1 MATVAVFYIFLSSV
15 EYQQNL
21 EHFRHAE
28 KIALATYYTSKFGP
42 ILAVDNTKPYLICR
56 LFLGINRV
64 KFCNKGLLTTQKFC
78 NIENGA

>member
-1 MATVAVFYIFLSSV
+1 VFNIFLSSGNV

-42 ILAVDNTKPYLICR
+42 ILAVDNTKTIPYLVCF
-56 LFLGINRV
+56 FLLSINHM

>member
-1 MATVAVFYIFLSSV
+1 VFYIFLFSGNV

-21 EHFRHAE
+21 EYFRHAE
-28 KIALATYYTSKFGP
+28 KTALATYYTNKFGL
-42 ILAVDNTKPYLICR
+42 ILAVDNTKTIPYLICR
-56 LFLGINRV
+56 FFLSINHM